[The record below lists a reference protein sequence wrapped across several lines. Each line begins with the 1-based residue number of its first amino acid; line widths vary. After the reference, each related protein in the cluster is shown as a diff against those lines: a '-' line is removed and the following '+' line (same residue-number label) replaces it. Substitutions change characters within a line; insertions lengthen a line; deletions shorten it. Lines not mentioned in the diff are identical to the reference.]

1 MLLALDE
8 QRVEH
13 GAAVVDG
20 DVAHDARPPGVEV
33 DLDDGDVGAER
44 ERRVALVEVGAGGEQ
59 PRAVAVAEHLGGASA
74 ARRRELGPRQR
85 AGRHAGDADRAGVGV
100 DDDVGDVGLEQVGG
114 EPLGLLDEQL
124 GRLVDGRAA
133 ELQRAR
139 AAGAAAGRDEVG
151 VAVDEADAVDRD
163 AGLVVDDHGERR
175 LVALAVGERAGAHG
189 GRAVVV
195 DLDGAE
201 LLGAAAGRDLDVRG
215 DADAERDAVAAL
227 AAGGLLGAQLGVAD
241 RLGGG
246 VERRGVAAAVVG
258 DARSA
263 S

>member
-1 MLLALDE
+1 MPGGDAAVLLALDE

-20 DVAHDARPPGVEV
+20 DVAHDARPRPVSRSTSTTAMWAPNGN
-33 DLDDGDVGAER
+33 
-44 ERRVALVEVGAGGEQ
+44 VASPWSKSPLGGEHA
-59 PRAVAVAEHLGGASA
+59 RRVAVAEHLG
-74 ARRRELGPRQR
+74 RRLGGPRRQLGPRQR

-114 EPLGLLDEQL
+114 EALGLLDEQL
-124 GRLVDGRAA
+124 GGLVDGRAA
-133 ELQRAR
+133 ELQRPR
-139 AAGAAAGRDEVG
+139 AARAAAGRDEVG

-195 DLDGAE
+195 HLDGAE
-201 LLGAAAGRDLDVRG
+201 LAWP
-215 DADAERDAVAAL
+215 
-227 AAGGLLGAQLGVAD
+227 
-241 RLGGG
+241 
-246 VERRGVAAAVVG
+246 RR
-258 DARSA
+258 RR
-263 S
+263 